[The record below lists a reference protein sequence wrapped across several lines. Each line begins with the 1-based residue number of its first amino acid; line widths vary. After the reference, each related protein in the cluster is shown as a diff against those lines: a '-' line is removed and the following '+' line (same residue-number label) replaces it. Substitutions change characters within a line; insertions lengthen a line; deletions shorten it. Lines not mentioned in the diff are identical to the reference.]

1 MHWNSSCSNIEAM
14 SSDQSWGSPLIF
26 PPIRVRVDPNVGT
39 ALVPI
44 SRQFRRI
51 RVGVNVFFPHWSDLI
66 FPPIRVRVN
75 HYVGTAL
82 VPMSRQFSL
91 IRVGVHVFSFHRSE
105 LGLTTILEQLLHV
118 FPPIRVRVD
127 HCVETVFVPMRRQ
140 FRPIRV
146 GWCRI
151 EPTTLIIEPPSLLGL
166 TTVLKELLSQ
176 HRGYFFPL
184 IRVEVDR
191 YIETVFISM
200 SRQFLLD
207 T

>member
-1 MHWNSSCSNIEAM
+1 
-14 SSDQSWGSPLIF
+14 
-26 PPIRVRVDPNVGT
+26 
-39 ALVPI
+39 
-44 SRQFRRI
+44 
-51 RVGVNVFFPHWSDLI
+51 
-66 FPPIRVRVN
+66 
-75 HYVGTAL
+75 
-82 VPMSRQFSL
+82 MSRQFSL

-105 LGLTTILEQLLHV
+105 LGLTTTLEQLFFQYLGNFLRSELGFTHV

-127 HCVETVFVPMRRQ
+127 HCIETVFVPTPRQ
-140 FRPIRV
+140 FRLIRV
-146 GWCRI
+146 GACRI